1 MQNDSMIEIMTG
13 TDFPFHF
20 DLKNGL
26 VHFRGTTGKEGLI
39 QSFPCLLRHILKFLI
54 HHISQ
59 EHSL

>member
-20 DLKNGL
+20 NLKNG
-26 VHFRGTTGKEGLI
+26 FISEGQTGKEGLI
-39 QSFPCLLRHILKFLI
+39 QSFPCLLQHILKFLI